1 MNIATTKPRIDPLPT
16 KSSEADDLPTGLVL
30 ALVLLFLGG
39 LSWLLCCLWAVCRR
53 LKTGPTNISEG
64 GENSTERNL
73 FLASSKQRTR
83 ESNKETYSGPI
94 SEGPDY
100 ENTRQKSSVYDAM
113 YENWASLLQ
122 LILCLYLVLWRL
134 DWRFSC
140 WLFLDQI
147 STTRS
152 SPNTMVPFDI
162 FSLFSSLVLGCFFP

>member
-39 LSWLLCCLWAVCRR
+39 LSWLLCCLWAVCRQ

-113 YENWASLLQ
+113 YEN
-122 LILCLYLVLWRL
+122 
-134 DWRFSC
+134 
-140 WLFLDQI
+140 
-147 STTRS
+147 
-152 SPNTMVPFDI
+152 
-162 FSLFSSLVLGCFFP
+162 